1 MAKNRQPFISRLY
14 PLLGK
19 LPLCVLHALAL
30 PIYIIGYY
38 FVEKKRNV
46 IYSNMLN
53 SFPDTPANDVQKLAK
68 LNFKHLVYVILEAI
82 KTGTLT
88 EKQIRQRVTLR
99 NPELIEKF
107 ADNNQS
113 VLMLAAH
120 HCNWEWMLAGC
131 SLQLSF
137 PIDVVYKPLHDKI
150 VDEHMKASRSRF
162 NARPIPN
169 KNALIEIMQRRK
181 EVRGFAM
188 VADQSPV
195 RKEEKYWT
203 NFLNQDSS
211 FAVGAQK
218 IAKLTKYPVIFVGM
232 KRLSLGHY
240 EVYFEEL
247 GQAPYEKEGYDITEK
262 YARATERMILDAPED
277 WMWSNRKW
285 KRKRGIYD

>member
-1 MAKNRQPFISRLY
+1 MAKHRQPFSSRFY

-19 LPLCVLHALAL
+19 LPLWVLYALAF
-30 PIYIIGYY
+30 PIYLIGYY
-38 FVEKKRNV
+38 AVERRRNV
-46 IYSNMLN
+46 IYSNMQN
-53 SFPDTPANDVQKLAK
+53 SFPEASSSELKRLAK
-68 LNFKHLVYVILEAI
+68 LNFKRLVYVILEAS
-82 KTGTLT
+82 KTLNLT
-88 EKQIRQRVTLR
+88 EEQIRQRVRLR
-99 NPELIEKF
+99 NPELIEQF
-107 ADNNQS
+107 ANNNQS

-137 PIDVVYKPLHDKI
+137 PIDAVYKPLHDKI
-150 VDEHMKASRSRF
+150 VDEYMKVSRSRF

-203 NFLNQDSS
+203 HFLNQESS

-232 KRLSLGHY
+232 KRLNLGHY

-247 GQAPYEKEGYDITEK
+247 GQAPYEKEGHDITEK
-262 YARATERMILDAPED
+262 YARATEQMILDAPED

-285 KRKRGIYD
+285 KKKRGIYD

>member
-1 MAKNRQPFISRLY
+1 MAKNRQSFISRLY
-14 PLLGK
+14 PSLGK
-19 LPLCVLHALAL
+19 LPLCVLHVLTY
-30 PIYIIGYY
+30 PIYILGYY

-46 IYSNMLN
+46 IFSNLQN
-53 SFPDTPANDVQKLAK
+53 SFPKKTKEELQRLAK
-68 LNFKHLVYVILEAI
+68 LNFKHLAYVIIEAI

-88 EKQIRQRVTLR
+88 EQQIRQRVTLR
-99 NPELIEKF
+99 NPELLEKF
-107 ADNNQS
+107 AKNNQS

-137 PIDVVYKPLHDKI
+137 PIDVVYKPLHDRA
-150 VDEHMKASRSRF
+150 VDEHMKISRSRF
-162 NARPIPN
+162 NARPIAN
-169 KNALIEIMQRRK
+169 KNALIEIMKRRK

-203 NFLNQDSS
+203 QFLNQDSA

-218 IAKLTKYPVIFVGM
+218 IAQLTKYPVIFVGM

-247 GQAPYEKEGYDITEK
+247 AQAPYEKEGYDITEK
-262 YARATERMILDAPED
+262 YARATEKMILEAPED

-285 KRKRGIYD
+285 KRKRGVYD

>member
-1 MAKNRQPFISRLY
+1 MAKNRQAFISRLY

-19 LPLCVLHALAL
+19 LPLCVLHALAS
-30 PIYIIGYY
+30 PVYILGYY

-46 IYSNMLN
+46 IFSNLQN
-53 SFPDTPANDVQKLAK
+53 SFPKMSKEELQQLAK
-68 LNFKHLVYVILEAI
+68 LNFKHLAYVIIEAI

-88 EKQIRQRVTLR
+88 ENQIRQRVTLR
-99 NPELIEKF
+99 NPELLEKF
-107 ADNNQS
+107 ASNNQS

-137 PIDVVYKPLHDKI
+137 PIDVVYKPLHDRV
-150 VDEHMKASRSRF
+150 VDEHMKISRSRF
-162 NARPIPN
+162 NARPIAN

-203 NFLNQDSS
+203 QFLNQDSA

-218 IAKLTKYPVIFVGM
+218 IAQLTKYPVIFVGM

-247 GQAPYEKEGYDITEK
+247 GQAPYEKEGYGITEK
-262 YARATERMILDAPED
+262 YARATEKMILDAPED

>member
-1 MAKNRQPFISRLY
+1 MAKNRQAFISRLY

-19 LPLCVLHALAL
+19 LPLCVLHALAY
-30 PIYIIGYY
+30 PVYILGYY

-46 IYSNMLN
+46 IFSNLQN
-53 SFPDTPANDVQKLAK
+53 SFPKMSKEELQQLAK
-68 LNFKHLVYVILEAI
+68 LNFKHLAYVIIEAI

-88 EKQIRQRVTLR
+88 ENQIRQRVTLR
-99 NPELIEKF
+99 NPELLEKF
-107 ADNNQS
+107 ASNNQS

-137 PIDVVYKPLHDKI
+137 PIDVVYKPLHDRV
-150 VDEHMKASRSRF
+150 VDEHMKISRSRF
-162 NARPIPN
+162 NARPIAN

-203 NFLNQDSS
+203 QFLNQDSA

-218 IAKLTKYPVIFVGM
+218 IAQLTKYPVIFVGM

-240 EVYFEEL
+240 EVYF
-247 GQAPYEKEGYDITEK
+247 
-262 YARATERMILDAPED
+262 
-277 WMWSNRKW
+277 
-285 KRKRGIYD
+285 

>member
-1 MAKNRQPFISRLY
+1 MAKNRQFFVSKFY
-14 PLLGK
+14 PLFGR
-19 LPLCVLHALAL
+19 LPLCVLHILAY
-30 PIYIIGYY
+30 PIYIIGYH

-46 IYSNMLN
+46 ILSNMHN
-53 SFPDTPANDVQKLAK
+53 SFPDMPLDEVETLAR
-68 LNFKHLVYVILEAI
+68 LNFKRLVYMAVEAI
-82 KTGTLT
+82 KTDSLS
-88 EKQIRQRVTLR
+88 EDDIRQRITLR
-99 NPELIEKF
+99 NSEVIEKF
-107 ADNNQS
+107 AKENQS

-131 SLQLSF
+131 SLGLSF
-137 PIDVVYKPLHDKI
+137 PIDVVYKPLHDI
-150 VDEHMKASRSRF
+150 AVDEHMKKSRSRF
-162 NARPIPN
+162 GARPIAN

-181 EVRGFAM
+181 DLRGFAM

-240 EVYFEEL
+240 EVFFEEL
-247 GQAPYEKEGYDITEK
+247 GQAPYEKEGYAITEK
-262 YARATERMILDAPED
+262 YARCLEKMILENPED

-285 KRKRGIYD
+285 KRKRGVYD

>member
-1 MAKNRQPFISRLY
+1 MAKNRQSPVSKLY
-14 PLLGK
+14 PYLAK
-19 LPLCVLHALAL
+19 LPLSVLYFIAY
-30 PIYIIGYY
+30 PIYLAGYY

-46 IYSNMLN
+46 IFSNMQN
-53 SFPDTPANDVQKLAK
+53 SFPNKSDAELERLAK
-68 LNFKHLVYVILEAI
+68 LNFKRLVYVMVEAI
-82 KTGTLT
+82 KTGELS
-88 EKQIRQRVTLR
+88 EDEIRSRVHLR
-99 NPELIEKF
+99 NPEVIEKY
-107 ADNNQS
+107 AANNQS

-137 PIDVVYKPLHDKI
+137 PIDVVYKPLHDLV
-150 VDEHMKASRSRF
+150 VDEHMKKSRSRF
-162 NARPIPN
+162 DARPIPN

-203 NFLNQDSS
+203 TFLNQESS
-211 FAVGAQK
+211 FAVGSQK
-218 IAKLTKYPVIFVGM
+218 IAALTKYPTVFVGM
-232 KRLSLGHY
+232 KRLSQGHY

-247 GQAPYEKEGYDITEK
+247 GEAPYKKEGYELTEK
-262 YARATERMILDAPED
+262 YARVLETMILENPED

-285 KRKRGIYD
+285 KRKRGVYD

>member
-1 MAKNRQPFISRLY
+1 MAKNRQAFISRLY

-19 LPLCVLHALAL
+19 LPLCVLHALAY
-30 PIYIIGYY
+30 PVYILGYY

-46 IYSNMLN
+46 IFSNLQN
-53 SFPDTPANDVQKLAK
+53 SFPKMSKEELQQLAK
-68 LNFKHLVYVILEAI
+68 LNFKHLAYVIIEAI

-88 EKQIRQRVTLR
+88 ENQIRQRVTLR
-99 NPELIEKF
+99 NPELLEKF
-107 ADNNQS
+107 ASNNQS

-137 PIDVVYKPLHDKI
+137 PIDVVYKPLHDRV
-150 VDEHMKASRSRF
+150 VDEHMKISRSRF
-162 NARPIPN
+162 NARPIAN

-203 NFLNQDSS
+203 QFLNQDSA

-218 IAKLTKYPVIFVGM
+218 IAQLTKYPVIFVGM

-247 GQAPYEKEGYDITEK
+247 GQAPYEKEGYGITEK
-262 YARATERMILDAPED
+262 YARATEKMILDAPED